1 MNAAAGDRGGTALQL
16 QLLGE
21 RALRRGEER
30 LDGAVHYRKGW
41 ALLGY
46 LALERQAPHPR
57 EHLSQLLWPHL
68 AAASARTNLRQVVA
82 DLKQV
87 LDAHGAG
94 DALQID
100 RDAIA
105 LLPTATLDIDVH
117 ALEAAADGADSPSVA
132 QAEQRA
138 HAFTGEFLQGLQLP
152 DCREFEDWLQQA
164 RRRVLGH
171 GEVALQRLCALQ
183 ELSGRLPQ
191 AAETARRLL
200 ALDEWNEAHLRALM
214 RLLAGNGE
222 TAQALAACEA
232 FAAQLRADIGAE
244 PQAETLALRERIAR
258 GEGGGNRERSVGG
271 DGAARRWISV
281 VYCEVRSRTD
291 ETRRIDWALEVL
303 ARVGDRLRREGGW
316 VLPASGRTVMACF
329 DDRPLAG
336 DSAFQAAQAASHV
349 RDAFGGEVAVALCAG
364 LARIEAHAGAPTV
377 LGNPAEW
384 ALRLCLQAQAGQVV
398 VCESVQR
405 QLRGRFAT
413 QPLPE
418 RVLPGLG
425 RSLPVWE
432 LGAMQAAIAMP
443 QAAPHD
449 EDGEAV
455 ASTRADP
462 HLTQRVASSDA
473 TAPRNAWLEVV
484 QGAGRGR
491 RAAVAGAPVVIG
503 RSGDA
508 DLQVPHGTVS
518 RHHCAVWR
526 DGTRY
531 RIRDMGSTNLTRVN
545 GAIVQEAALADGD
558 RIQLGD
564 SVLRFGY

>member
-1 MNAAAGDRGGTALQL
+1 MSGLQGERAGVTAPLQL

-21 RALRRGEER
+21 RALRRGEAR
-30 LDGAVHYRKGW
+30 LEGAIHYRKGW

-46 LALERQAPHPR
+46 LAVERHAPHPR
-57 EHLSQLLWPHL
+57 DQLAQLLWPQL
-68 AAASARTNLRQVVA
+68 PAASARTNLRQVVA

-94 DALQID
+94 EALQVD
-100 RDAIA
+100 RDHVA
-105 LLPTATLDIDVH
+105 LLASPALDIDVL
-117 ALEAAADGADSPSVA
+117 ALEAAADGADSPSLA
-132 QAEQRA
+132 QAELRA
-138 HAFTGEFLQGLQLP
+138 QGFGGEFLQGLQLS
-152 DCREFEDWLQQA
+152 DCAEFDEWLQQA
-164 RRRVLGH
+164 RRRLLAQ
-171 GEVALQRLCALQ
+171 GEAALQRLCTLQ
-183 ELSGRLPQ
+183 ELAGRLPQ
-191 AAETARRLL
+191 AADTARRLL
-200 ALDEWNEAHLRALM
+200 ALDEWNEGHLRLLM

-222 TAQALAACEA
+222 AAQALAACDR
-232 FAAQLRADIGAE
+232 FAAQLREELDAE
-244 PQAETLALRERIAR
+244 PQADTLALRERIAR
-258 GEGGGNRERSVGG
+258 GEGTGSRERGSG
-271 DGAARRWISV
+271 DGTARRWISV

-316 VLPASGRTVMACF
+316 VLPANGRTVMACF

-336 DSAFQAAQAASHV
+336 DSAYQAALAASGV
-349 RDAFGGEVAVALCAG
+349 REAFGAEVAVALCAG

-384 ALRLCLQAQAGQVV
+384 ALRLCLQARPGQVV
-398 VCESVQR
+398 LCESMQR

-413 QPLPE
+413 EALPE

-432 LGAMQAAIAMP
+432 LGEVRDGTAALADAAALPQVQASAD
-443 QAAPHD
+443 H
-449 EDGEAV
+449 
-455 ASTRADP
+455 DP
-462 HLTQRVASSDA
+462 HVTQRVASADN
-473 TAPRNAWLEVV
+473 TAPRNAWLEIVH
-484 QGAGRGR
+484 GSGRGR
-491 RAAVAGAPVVIG
+491 RVAVAGAPVVIG
-503 RSGDA
+503 RSSEA

-526 DGTRY
+526 DGTRF

-545 GAIVQEAALADGD
+545 GAIVQEAALGDGD
-558 RIQLGD
+558 QIQLGD